1 MLEAVF
7 GDSAAGSM
15 SVAMI
20 GRTGHIGGVFRVLSK
35 KDGGHTPSKAE
46 IKRTRQ
52 EAEMRYLRGGAEAV
66 PLEGSREDIMPFNL
80 LLSVGAIDDGGIGF
94 TRQSVLCSLYS
105 ELTAEMEGLI
115 EKAQR
120 NRSVL
125 IERAGQGEAIRVWS
139 SGSPDEACGLCWL
152 MEQLRPIGFENLD
165 IHLVKLPSFQEQPDG
180 TIVQYMDWGDVDPY
194 QFGSMALSGEKLSVN
209 AIRMMANHWKQ
220 LQQDNAPLRAVL
232 NGRLVS
238 ASESLYDPYILQE
251 IAIQNSE
258 FSEAAV
264 IGGVLGKYRLGI
276 GDGWVAMR
284 IEQFIRDGFLAPVTQ
299 AAPGAPSYRRTLRKR
314 F

>member
-1 MLEAVF
+1 
-7 GDSAAGSM
+7 
-15 SVAMI
+15 
-20 GRTGHIGGVFRVLSK
+20 
-35 KDGGHTPSKAE
+35 
-46 IKRTRQ
+46 
-52 EAEMRYLRGGAEAV
+52 MRYLRGWAKAV

-105 ELTAEMEGLI
+105 ELTDEIEGLI

-125 IERAGQGEAIRVWS
+125 TERAGQGEAIRVWS

-165 IHLVKLPSFQEQPDG
+165 IHLVKLPSFQERPDG
-180 TIVQYMDWGDVDPY
+180 TIVQYMDWGDVAPY

-299 AAPGAPSYRRTLRKR
+299 ADPGAPSYRRTLRKR